1 MSTEDKEQEK
11 GIRKP
16 NSGFEI
22 TTLFLDIG
30 GVLLTDGWNRESRQK
45 AARHFDLDH
54 MDMEE
59 RHHLMFETYE
69 LDKIKTDEYLQRMIF
84 YKDRSFSP
92 DEFKEFMFGQSKALP
107 DMIAF
112 MAKLKEQ
119 YGLKI
124 IVVSNEGRYLN
135 ERRIKEFDLS
145 KFVDFFVSSCF
156 AHLRKPDA
164 DIFKLALDGAQVEPQ
179 CIVYIDDQPLFV
191 NIAADLGINGIHHID
206 FNSTVLKLKTFGL
219 VLTDQN

>member
-1 MSTEDKEQEK
+1 MSTEDEEQEK

-16 NSGFEI
+16 TSGFEI

-45 AARHFDLDH
+45 AARHFGLDH
-54 MDMEE
+54 MDMED

-69 LDKIKTDEYLQRMIF
+69 LDKIKTDEYLQRMVF
-84 YKDRSFSP
+84 YKERSFTP
-92 DEFKEFMFGQSKALP
+92 DEFKTFMFSQSKALP
-107 DMIAF
+107 EMIAF
-112 MAKLKEQ
+112 IVALKKQ

-135 ERRIKEFDLS
+135 ERRIKEFGLFE
-145 KFVDFFVSSCF
+145 FVDFFVSSCF

-164 DIFKLALDGAQVEPQ
+164 DIFKLALDGSQVAPQ
-179 CIVYIDDQPLFV
+179 CIIYIDDQPMFV
-191 NIAADLGINGIHHID
+191 RIAQDLGINGIHHTN

-219 VLTDQN
+219 VLTGKN